1 MLEKESLLS
10 IRHQRKRKLMRCGLP
25 WMRYATSSWW
35 RIGLRDAGGSPC
47 AIAFEGL
54 TKRYGGTVVLDGA
67 SADLEKGKI
76 HGLIGRNGSG
86 KTVLLKCLC
95 GLTRFDEGC
104 VKIRGRKEL
113 PFKRL
118 PAGIGVIIEAPG
130 FSPQYSGMRNLLHL
144 AKLQNRAGKD
154 EVRQAMAA
162 VGLDPASRKHVGKY
176 SLGMRQRLGI
186 AQAFMEG
193 QDILLLDE
201 PMNGLDK
208 EGLVDMRELFLRL
221 KEQGR
226 TIVLASH
233 SSEDIGIL
241 CDTVHELEHGR
252 MKRIR

>member
-1 MLEKESLLS
+1 MQQNRGVIKASMDVVAVE
-10 IRHQRKRKLMRCGLP
+10 RG
-25 WMRYATSSWW
+25 
-35 RIGLRDAGGSPC
+35 IGRSGGFDGVSHPC
-47 AIAFEGL
+47 ALAFDGL
-54 TKRYGGTVVLDGA
+54 TKCYGEATVLDGVSA
-67 SADLEKGKI
+67 SFEAGKI

-95 GLTRFDEGC
+95 GLVRFDEGSIQ
-104 VKIRGRKEL
+104 IRGGEAAPYR
-113 PFKRL
+113 RL
-118 PAGIGVIIEAPG
+118 PEGIGVIIETPG
-130 FSPQYSGMRNLLHL
+130 FSPQYSGLRNLMYL
-144 AKLQNRAGKD
+144 ARLQNRAGKE
-154 EVRQAMAA
+154 EVRKAIEA
-162 VGLDPASRKHVGKY
+162 VGLDPDSRKHVGKY

-208 EGLVDMRELFLRL
+208 QGLADMRQLFLQL
-221 KEQGR
+221 KEEGR

-252 MKRIR
+252 MERIR